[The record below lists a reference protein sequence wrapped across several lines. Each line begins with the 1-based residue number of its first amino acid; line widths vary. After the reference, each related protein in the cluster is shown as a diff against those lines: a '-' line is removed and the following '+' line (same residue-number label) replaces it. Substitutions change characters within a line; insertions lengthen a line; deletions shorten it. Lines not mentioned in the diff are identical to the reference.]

1 MPAPALKS
9 FASTDRFLAEIAA
22 PATLRPGYVLLGDEA
37 FLYQRC
43 RQGVLAA
50 LAPPETR
57 DFSLHDLD
65 LADTSIFEVLDR
77 AQTPSLMAPF
87 QVLFVRGLKTLYGR
101 GSKKAEFEAVDAYF
115 RSPNP
120 QAVLLFVADH
130 LRIPTDLRRMDFQD
144 KERYDR
150 IRETLGDWCGFVELA
165 RVSEDDAIRWVA
177 ASAEARSIRFD
188 ADAARELVDALG
200 ADMMMIASEFEKL
213 SLYVSGRVGGEGTG
227 RITLGDVETMV
238 LAAKQR
244 SLYEL
249 TDAISQR
256 DRTRAL
262 LLLHGLLNASDG
274 GEDAAIGHLYMLART
289 FRQMLIILEKNV
301 RDSRAIWAV
310 LWQGFRM
317 PPFAAEDL
325 IRQAR
330 RYKSRRDL
338 TRALRLVARAD
349 LELRSSPANKLLV
362 LERLILAKE
371 RALATEPEPPVGDD
385 APTPP
390 PTNSRWSCQGP
401 PRTADCTI
409 YADRVIPALRASR
422 SIASIWLSRA
432 VMFTRTVFSGASAL
446 TRNATAP
453 RIAGSFAS
461 WSSVEGS
468 GSASPSSTIPAMCSV
483 SASTASSR
491 ASSSVLPAVMHPGK
505 SGKLTP

>member
-1 MPAPALKS
+1 
-9 FASTDRFLAEIAA
+9 
-22 PATLRPGYVLLGDEA
+22 
-37 FLYQRC
+37 
-43 RQGVLAA
+43 
-50 LAPPETR
+50 
-57 DFSLHDLD
+57 LD
-65 LADTSIFEVLDR
+65 LADTTIFDILDR

-87 QVLFVRGLKTLYGR
+87 QVLFVRGLKNLYGR
-101 GSKKAEFEAVDAYF
+101 GSKKAEFEAIDAYF

-130 LRIPTDLRRMDFQD
+130 LRIPTDLRKMDYQD

-165 RVSEDDAIRWVA
+165 RVDDNDAVRWAIFT
-177 ASAEARSIRFD
+177 AEARGVKLD

-200 ADMMMIASEFEKL
+200 ADMMMVASELEKL
-213 SLYVSGRVGGEGTG
+213 CLYAEGKA

-249 TDAISQR
+249 TDAISQH

-330 RYKSRRDL
+330 RYKSRREL

-362 LERLILAKE
+362 LERLVL
-371 RALATEPEPPVGDD
+371 ALATEMAHITYAPVH
-385 APTPP
+385 
-390 PTNSRWSCQGP
+390 Q
-401 PRTADCTI
+401 
-409 YADRVIPALRASR
+409 
-422 SIASIWLSRA
+422 
-432 VMFTRTVFSGASAL
+432 
-446 TRNATAP
+446 
-453 RIAGSFAS
+453 FAM
-461 WSSVEGS
+461 E
-468 GSASPSSTIPAMCSV
+468 
-483 SASTASSR
+483 
-491 ASSSVLPAVMHPGK
+491 L
-505 SGKLTP
+505 